1 MPPTKGIFRGR
12 TASELTVAVRVSFS
26 AEPPALDRELP
37 IPEDWSTLVDKVAEQ
52 PPLSAAEHMHQQQQQ
67 QQ

>member
-1 MPPTKGIFRGR
+1 M
-12 TASELTVAVRVSFS
+12 AVRVSFS

-52 PPLSAAEHMHQQQQQ
+52 APLSAAEHMHQQQQQ